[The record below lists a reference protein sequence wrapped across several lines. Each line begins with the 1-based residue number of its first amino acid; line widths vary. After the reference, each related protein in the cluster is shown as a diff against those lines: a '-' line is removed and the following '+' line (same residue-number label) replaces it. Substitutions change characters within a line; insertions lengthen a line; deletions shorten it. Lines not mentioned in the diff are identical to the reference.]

1 MTAIYYK
8 CILKSKKNPKKITF
22 YHVKENM
29 LEKYFGHEKKGVDLN
44 GLQWK
49 IIKEVDKKLS
59 IILIDLMQ
67 KWLPLNY
74 SSVLIQNSLTKLVR
88 KTKFFT
94 IFVTETKLARLFEIR
109 TKE

>member
-8 CILKSKKNPKKITF
+8 CILKSKKNPKKITI

-49 IIKEVDKKLS
+49 TIKEVDNKLS
-59 IILIDLMQ
+59 IILIDPMQ

-74 SSVLIQNSLTKLVR
+74 SFVHVQNSLANLIR
-88 KTKFFT
+88 DNKFFT
-94 IFVTETKLARLFEIR
+94 IFVSKTRLVRLF
-109 TKE
+109 